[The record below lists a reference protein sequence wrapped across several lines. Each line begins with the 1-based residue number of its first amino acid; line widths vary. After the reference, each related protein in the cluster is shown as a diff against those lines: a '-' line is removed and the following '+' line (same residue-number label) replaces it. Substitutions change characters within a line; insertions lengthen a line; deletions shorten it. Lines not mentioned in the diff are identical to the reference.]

1 MRCDKKKAQLF
12 SSTGAKNEHTP
23 GGQAEM
29 RNGFVRHVL
38 CRAHP
43 QAAPVCVRAL
53 LSGGSEAE
61 GKRGH
66 RDLMHSRQQTVGKLC
81 TPRGSGRMMEIGA
94 CGVNQSAGCP
104 QVGAGDQLMR
114 ANCGR
119 ANRRRSRRFFGGAT
133 KNLEDDASMRYHQM
147 QVNLSRGSRIVEFS
161 RPEFPNRDSGML
173 RRVGTR

>member
-43 QAAPVCVRAL
+43 QAAPVCVRDL
-53 LSGGSEAE
+53 LSWKELAG
-61 GKRGH
+61 GKREH
-66 RDLMHSRQQTVGKLC
+66 RALMHSRQQTVGKLC
-81 TPRGSGRMMEIGA
+81 TPRGSGRMMERGA

-104 QVGAGDQLMR
+104 QVCAGDQLMR

-119 ANRRRSRRFFGGAT
+119 AKPAAAPPVFPSPVTEKLAEPVR
-133 KNLEDDASMRYHQM
+133 KRYD
-147 QVNLSRGSRIVEFS
+147 R
-161 RPEFPNRDSGML
+161 
-173 RRVGTR
+173 